1 MASPRR
7 ISVGS
12 LAGGFAVA
20 LLLTASASAP
30 LPLGLMTFNIRT
42 ASIDDGENAWRN
54 RKTLVVQVIEREAP
68 DVVGLQEVVREQ
80 VEYLAA
86 ALKDYRWLGVDRGLN
101 GGEGLSEYTPIFY
114 RFAELS
120 PIESGTFW
128 LSPTPDTPSASEPRR
143 ERIVTWARFYHRG
156 TGRQFYAFNTHF
168 SPRAG
173 PAHLDASRIIKER
186 IQKLPAGSAIVV
198 LGDFN
203 SSAEESPVWSDLT
216 GELLRDAWTRAPT
229 RRGPLGTM
237 GGFGPPRAG
246 DTERIDWILVGGPID
261 VQSAETI
268 LFNEAGRYPS
278 DHFPV
283 AARVEIR

>member
-1 MASPRR
+1 MNPMRTGIR
-7 ISVGS
+7 GFVG
-12 LAGGFAVA
+12 LVA
-20 LLLTASASAP
+20 AAMLSIGSAAAP

-42 ASIDDGENAWRN
+42 ASIDDGENAWPN
-54 RKTLVVQVIEREAP
+54 RKTLVAGVIERSAP

-86 ALKDYRWLGVDRGLN
+86 TLKDYRWLGVDRGLN

-114 RFAELS
+114 RFAQLS

-128 LSPTPDTPSASEPRR
+128 LSPTPGSPSATAPRR
-143 ERIVTWARFYHRG
+143 ERIVTWARFHHRG
-156 TGRQFYAFNTHF
+156 TSRQFYAFNTHF

-186 IQKLPAGSAIVV
+186 IQTLPAGSAVV
-198 LGDFN
+198 LLGDFN

-237 GGFGPPRAG
+237 GGFGPPGAG
-246 DTERIDWILVGGPID
+246 DKERIDWILVGGPIE
-261 VQSAETI
+261 VRSAETI
-268 LFNEAGRYPS
+268 VFNEAGRYPS

>member
-1 MASPRR
+1 MREMRTGIRGFAA
-7 ISVGS
+7 IAAAALLSVGG
-12 LAGGFAVA
+12 L
-20 LLLTASASAP
+20 SAQV
-30 LPLGLMTFNIRT
+30 PLGLMTFNIRT
-42 ASIDDGENAWRN
+42 ASIDDGENAWPH
-54 RKTLVVQVIEREAP
+54 RKTLVAQIIEREAP

-86 ALKDYRWLGVDRGLN
+86 TLKDYRWLGVDRGLN

-114 RFAELS
+114 RVAELS

-128 LSPTPDTPSASEPRR
+128 LSATPDSPSATEPRR
-143 ERIVTWARFYHRG
+143 ERIVTWARFHHRG

-186 IQKLPAGSAIVV
+186 IQKLPAGSAVV
-198 LGDFN
+198 LLGDFN
-203 SSAEESPVWSDLT
+203 SSAEESPVWNDLT
-216 GELLRDAWTRAPT
+216 GRFLRDAWTHAEA
-229 RRGPLGTM
+229 RRGPPGTM

-246 DTERIDWILVGGPID
+246 DKERIDWILVGGPID
-261 VQSAETI
+261 VRSAETI

>member
-1 MASPRR
+1 MR
-7 ISVGS
+7 IGIRGFVAAATVATLSIGSV
-12 LAGGFAVA
+12 
-20 LLLTASASAP
+20 SAQ
-30 LPLGLMTFNIRT
+30 LPMGLMTFNIRT
-42 ASIDDGENAWRN
+42 ASIDDGENAWPN
-54 RKTLVVQVIEREAP
+54 RKTLVAQVIEREAP

-86 ALKDYRWLGVDRGLN
+86 TLKDYRWLGVDRGLN
-101 GGEGLSEYTPIFY
+101 GGVGLSEYTPIFY
-114 RFAELS
+114 RVAELS

-128 LSPTPDTPSASEPRR
+128 LSPTPDTPSVTEPRR
-143 ERIVTWARFYHRG
+143 DRIVTWARFFHRG
-156 TGRQFYAFNTHF
+156 SGRQFYAFNTHF

-173 PAHLDASRIIKER
+173 PAHLDASRILKER
-186 IQKLPAGSAIVV
+186 IQKLPAGSAVVV

-216 GELLRDAWTRAPT
+216 GGLLRDAWTQAET
-229 RRGPLGTM
+229 RRGPPGTM

-246 DTERIDWILVGGPID
+246 DKERIDWILVGGP
-261 VQSAETI
+261 VEVRSAETI

-283 AARVEIR
+283 AAWVEIR

>member
-1 MASPRR
+1 MRPPLFYRAAAAAL
-7 ISVGS
+7 SVLS
-12 LAGGFAVA
+12 VCAVLAQ
-20 LLLTASASAP
+20 AP

-42 ASIDDGENAWRN
+42 SSIDDGENSWPR
-54 RKTLVVQVIEREAP
+54 RKTLVAQVIERSVP
-68 DVVGLQEVVREQ
+68 DVVGLQEVAREQ

-86 ALKDYRWLGVDRGLN
+86 TLKDYRWLGIDSALN
-101 GGEGLSEYTPIFY
+101 GGEGLSEYTAIFY

-120 PIESGTFW
+120 PIESGNFW
-128 LSPTPDTPSASEPRR
+128 LSPTPDAPSPTEPRR
-143 ERIVTWARFYHRG
+143 DRIVTWARFHHRG

-168 SPRAG
+168 SPRQG

-186 IQKLPAGSAIVV
+186 IQRLPAGSPVVV

-203 SSAEESPVWSDLT
+203 STAEESPVWKDLT
-216 GELLRDAWTRAPT
+216 GELLRDTWTAAASRS
-229 RRGPLGTM
+229 GPLATM

-246 DTERIDWILVGGPID
+246 DTARIDWILVGGPIE
-261 VQSAETI
+261 VRSAETI

>member
-1 MASPRR
+1 MR
-7 ISVGS
+7 IGIRGFVAAATVATLSIGSV
-12 LAGGFAVA
+12 
-20 LLLTASASAP
+20 SAQ
-30 LPLGLMTFNIRT
+30 LPMGLMTFNIRT
-42 ASIDDGENAWRN
+42 ASIDDGENAWPN
-54 RKTLVVQVIEREAP
+54 RKTLVAQVIEREAP

-86 ALKDYRWLGVDRGLN
+86 TLKDYRWLGVDRGLN
-101 GGEGLSEYTPIFY
+101 GGVGLSEYTPIFY
-114 RFAELS
+114 RVAELS

-128 LSPTPDTPSASEPRR
+128 LSPTPDTPSAAEPRR
-143 ERIVTWARFYHRG
+143 DRIVTWARFYHRG

-186 IQKLPAGSAIVV
+186 IQKLPAGSAVVV

-203 SSAEESPVWSDLT
+203 SPAEEGPVWSDLT
-216 GELLRDAWTRAPT
+216 GSLLHDAWTTAET

-246 DTERIDWILVGGPID
+246 DKERIDWILVGGP
-261 VQSAETI
+261 VEVRSAETI